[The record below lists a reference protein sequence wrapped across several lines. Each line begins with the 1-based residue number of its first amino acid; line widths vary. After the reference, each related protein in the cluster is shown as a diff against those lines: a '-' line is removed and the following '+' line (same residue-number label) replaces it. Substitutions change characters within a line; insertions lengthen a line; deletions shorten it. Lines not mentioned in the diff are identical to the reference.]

1 MGAGLAACVLV
12 VTLIVTGRS
21 ARSDRVVNV
30 CSWGEYIDESLI
42 TQFEEE
48 TGIRVNYQ
56 TAESNEALYSL
67 IKMGGADFDVIVP
80 SDYMIARL
88 IDEDML
94 AELDYSHIPNFD
106 HIADTYKN
114 LSYRRT
120 STPSPTPGVHWASS
134 TTPPWSPSL
143 SPAGAPCSTPSTP
156 DRC

>member
-67 IKMGGADFDVIVP
+67 IKMAAP
-80 SDYMIARL
+80 TSM
-88 IDEDML
+88 
-94 AELDYSHIPNFD
+94 SSSP
-106 HIADTYKN
+106 
-114 LSYRRT
+114 RT
-120 STPSPTPGVHWASS
+120 I
-134 TTPPWSPSL
+134 
-143 SPAGAPCSTPSTP
+143 
-156 DRC
+156 

>member
-1 MGAGLAACVLV
+1 MLLLLPILVPLIGGIFVFRQKNETYRDWLV

-106 HIADTYKN
+106 LIADTYKN
-114 LSYRRT
+114 LSYDPENRYT
-120 STPSPTPGVHWASS
+120 VPMG
-134 TTPPWSPSL
+134 SL
-143 SPAGAPCSTPSTP
+143 
-156 DRC
+156 